1 MIWLVFDV
9 EGVRV
14 PVRSRRPTAAQ
25 WLAGARLRTLP
36 AAIAPVLAGTGVAAA
51 TKPGGVVESG
61 SYSLS
66 GRSPRRRPGPAP
78 AAWTYTGG
86 PWPYGYHAL
95 GEVVVFLFFGL
106 VAVLGTAYLQTRAVT
121 GTGLAVAVAMGSFA
135 GAILVANNLRDVASD
150 GRAGKRTLAVVLGA
164 RRTQV
169 VFGGLLAL
177 PFVACLSV
185 AGGRGHR
192 ADRSG
197 AGRRR
202 GALWSALV
210 GRCARRSFDSA
221 VNERANT
228 LRWPRGPR
236 RYELAILAELRAF
249 RPQAFVRPLAASP
262 TPWSWLGPET
272 TPGTTMTW
280 VKVGTAAAS
289 PTPWSWLGPGTAART
304 LPGVRLGCGGWGAAA
319 KLAPAL
325 SATPRRTGRHA
336 DLPRRRA
343 RRRPA
348 RRHCRRTAVPD
359 GAAPAVPDR
368 PVRGARAA
376 SGGDHP
382 AGTGGHAGR
391 GRCRRL
397 RRRRA
402 AGTAAAAQ

>member
-1 MIWLVFDV
+1 M
-9 EGVRV
+9 
-14 PVRSRRPTAAQ
+14 
-25 WLAGARLRTLP
+25 
-36 AAIAPVLAGTGVAAA
+36 TG
-51 TKPGGVVESG
+51 P
-61 SYSLS
+61 
-66 GRSPRRRPGPAP
+66 
-78 AAWTYTGG
+78 
-86 PWPYGYHAL
+86 
-95 GEVVVFLFFGL
+95 
-106 VAVLGTAYLQTRAVT
+106 
-121 GTGLAVAVAMGSFA
+121 GLAVAVAMGSFA

-150 GRAGKRTLAVVLGA
+150 GRAGKRTLAVVLGV

-192 ADRSG
+192 ADRRG

-304 LPGVRLGCGGWGAAA
+304 LPGCGWGVRLGGAAGVRRRSWRPPCRQHPVVRA
-319 KLAPAL
+319 GMRICPDAELDDSLLDVTVVGPLSRTALLRLYPTVRSGAHVRHPAVTTRRAQAVTLAAAGVVGYADGERLGPLPLRNECRAGALRVLAPAG
-325 SATPRRTGRHA
+325 SHRT
-336 DLPRRRA
+336 
-343 RRRPA
+343 
-348 RRHCRRTAVPD
+348 
-359 GAAPAVPDR
+359 
-368 PVRGARAA
+368 
-376 SGGDHP
+376 
-382 AGTGGHAGR
+382 
-391 GRCRRL
+391 
-397 RRRRA
+397 
-402 AGTAAAAQ
+402 